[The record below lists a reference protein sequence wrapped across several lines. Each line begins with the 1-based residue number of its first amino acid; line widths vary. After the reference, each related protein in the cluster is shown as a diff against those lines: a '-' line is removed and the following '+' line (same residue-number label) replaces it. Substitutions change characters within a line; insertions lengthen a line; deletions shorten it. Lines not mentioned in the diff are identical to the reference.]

1 MHIHHPHSS
10 FYSVYFYSVFHGD
23 IGDIVF
29 KTLKEFQAATKT
41 TEILN
46 EDIEFLSKYK
56 RSKIIPTHCKIGEK
70 RPAPPMTRKMIE
82 ETERKLLN
90 CPIAKNYSKRWKQQ
104 RIKES
109 KENFLQENLSL
120 ADYAKVLAL
129 TRKRN
134 FKKLNYKNQ
143 HLSKKFEKMLKKVTK
158 NHNTLSPTEK
168 EEHQRKLY

>member
-1 MHIHHPHSS
+1 
-10 FYSVYFYSVFHGD
+10 
-23 IGDIVF
+23 
-29 KTLKEFQAATKT
+29 
-41 TEILN
+41 
-46 EDIEFLSKYK
+46 
-56 RSKIIPTHCKIGEK
+56 
-70 RPAPPMTRKMIE
+70 MIE

-90 CPIAKNYSKRWKQQ
+90 RSIVKNYSKWWKQQ

-120 ADYAKVLAL
+120 ADYAEVLAL

-168 EEHQRKLY
+168 EEHQRKTLLNFSNVDIPKESVPLLSKGLGFKVTTKKLPIVDMICGTK